1 MFSRDYKNGNSQYNT
16 ICSIILS
23 YTQKHIMSKIN
34 KNSFFIHFL
43 NETGGRYDPAFVTLM
58 IEKLKEWLPE
68 STEDEDSWTYTPDYY
83 NGQGDYKQFLI
94 DNLK

>member
-1 MFSRDYKNGNSQYNT
+1 MT
-16 ICSIILS
+16 
-23 YTQKHIMSKIN
+23 TKIN
-34 KNSFFIHFL
+34 KNSFFMYFL
-43 NETGGRYDPAFVTLM
+43 NETGGRYDPALLTLM

-83 NGQGDYKQFLI
+83 NGQDDYKQFLI

>member
-1 MFSRDYKNGNSQYNT
+1 MT
-16 ICSIILS
+16 
-23 YTQKHIMSKIN
+23 KIN
-34 KNSFFIHFL
+34 KDTFFMYFL
-43 NETGGRYDPAFVTLM
+43 KETGGLYDPRHLNII

-68 STEDEDSWTYTPDYY
+68 STEDEDSWSYTPDYY